1 MQTMVVM
8 DERIVRY
15 LLHLVHRYGDTTWP
29 THGEAL
35 HSLTFA
41 LSVLEQAKK
50 DSEEKEKS

>member
-29 THGEAL
+29 THGEAV
-35 HSLTFA
+35 HAQSPVCPERA
-41 LSVLEQAKK
+41 GAGQER
-50 DSEEKEKS
+50 